1 MGTKKYIVI
10 QGGCDNFCT
19 FCLTIH
25 KRGKHNSRPVS
36 EILAEINEFVAGGGK
51 EIVLT

>member
-25 KRGKHNSRPVS
+25 KRGKHWSRSS
-36 EILAEINEFVAGGGK
+36 EEIIEEIKRAEESGGK